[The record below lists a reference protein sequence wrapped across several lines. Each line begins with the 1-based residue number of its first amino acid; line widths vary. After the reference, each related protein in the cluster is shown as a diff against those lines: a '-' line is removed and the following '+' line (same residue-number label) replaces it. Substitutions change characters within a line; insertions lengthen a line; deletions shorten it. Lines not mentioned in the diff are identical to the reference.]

1 MVRET
6 GPLPWTLG
14 EPSPAGQKKLAPVA
28 GEPTNSG
35 TLRPMRARTFF
46 SGSFFYA
53 SAAGWVFSAAC
64 LISGCPLAPS
74 GLAEGGPCV
83 RSTQCAPGLV
93 CSAANV
99 CTSDLTGF
107 GTGMVPNTDVPV
119 MDAGE
124 MADAGEMPDV
134 PGLDAPII
142 PMDTPIIP
150 MDTPIVVVDAPP
162 VIDTGVDAGMPDAGE
177 PDAGVPDP
185 DTGVPEDAP

>member
-1 MVRET
+1 
-6 GPLPWTLG
+6 
-14 EPSPAGQKKLAPVA
+14 
-28 GEPTNSG
+28 
-35 TLRPMRARTFF
+35 MRARTFV
-46 SGSFFYA
+46 SGTHA
-53 SAAGWVFSAAC
+53 SAVGLLFSAAS
-64 LISGCPLAPS
+64 LIAGCPLAAT

-93 CSAANV
+93 CSATNV

-107 GTGMVPNTDVPV
+107 GMGMVPNTDVPV

-124 MADAGEMPDV
+124 MADAGEVPDV

-142 PMDTPIIP
+142 PMDTPIVP
-150 MDTPIVVVDAPP
+150 MDTPIVPMDTP
-162 VIDTGVDAGMPDAGE
+162 VAIDTGVDAGMPDTGVDAGE